1 MPRPVYLEL
10 RAAKTVIGHKEVSR
24 SAERGIDLIVRA
36 AHARRKDALRVIR
49 ALALVAEEYQLDPSD
64 VLSMPIDSS
73 RPNLQQKRRCETA
86 YLSLYGNDEYQRS
99 LFEIEQL
106 V

>member
-1 MPRPVYLEL
+1 MSQAHHQVGATLEPLLNL
-10 RAAKTVIGHKEVSR
+10 RL
-24 SAERGIDLIVRA
+24 IDLIVRT
-36 AHARRKDALRVIR
+36 AHVRRKDALRVIR

-64 VLSMPIDSS
+64 ILGMPIDSS

-86 YLSLYGNDEYQRS
+86 YLSLYSNDEYQRS

>member
-1 MPRPVYLEL
+1 MSQAHDQVSATLEPL
-10 RAAKTVIGHKEVSR
+10 
-24 SAERGIDLIVRA
+24 
-36 AHARRKDALRVIR
+36 
-49 ALALVAEEYQLDPSD
+49 LDPSD
-64 VLSMPIDSS
+64 ILGMPIDSS